1 MLNEGYDYIIDK
13 TKEKNIQMKDR
24 KTSVKNK
31 QTFCIFNGEC
41 DFKKMIFEKKSSQP
55 KTWYAICVWK
65 GHCNQQIDNPK
76 QDSKISAA
84 LLLCH

>member
-1 MLNEGYDYIIDK
+1 MIISL
-13 TKEKNIQMKDR
+13 TKLRRKNIQMKDR

-41 DFKKMIFEKKSSQP
+41 DFKKTIPEEKSSQP
-55 KTWYAICVWK
+55 KTRYAICVWK

>member
-1 MLNEGYDYIIDK
+1 
-13 TKEKNIQMKDR
+13 MKAG
-24 KTSVKNK
+24 KIFVKNK
-31 QTFCIFNGEC
+31 RIFCAFEDEC
-41 DFKKMIFEKKSSQP
+41 DFKKIIPEKKSSQP